1 MHSSSLPPPD
11 SPLTPTFLGQYVMPR
26 FRTLL
31 LITSVLLILQATVIW
46 RMGGY
51 PIGAVLSKTVQ
62 FVLGLMSLLMFVRA
76 YLRSPSTRRY
86 CWFSLA
92 AATAICLVAQ
102 GLEIGID
109 LASLHSLD
117 WLNNLLFFSSGMP
130 IAMLLFMDADQR
142 HDRPDWLHFLDFV
155 QVCAFSL
162 CVYLYFSGQALTAV
176 TTLGSTP
183 LGWNTSVVFDG
194 VLAFSFALRAALNR
208 TSANNVRSLFGP
220 MALYLLA
227 AGLADSYAE
236 VAANHVEDG
245 SWFDLVWSVLLVT
258 PLLISAIWNKSG
270 RPGVTDE
277 SRSQR
282 IIVDQFFPL
291 LYPFCSLLLITQVA
305 ERQRFLSSCLIGVIF
320 VAVAV
325 RILVIQHRLAKA
337 QDTLCFEATHDSL
350 TGLLN
355 RREILRRLEVEM
367 ERQKR
372 TAEPFGVVLADADHF
387 KKVNDTYGH
396 NVGDEVLREI
406 GHRFVESL
414 RPYDVVGRYGGEEF
428 LIVIPGCGGP
438 EAVVTAERL
447 RQNIAAP
454 LTLTS
459 AGSIPVTISAGLIT
473 SIGAT
478 GLDCSMLLRM
488 VDEALY
494 RAKAKGRDRVE
505 SAICWGNKPK
515 QHSEIEDSKLD
526 CDTIKR

>member
-1 MHSSSLPPPD
+1 
-11 SPLTPTFLGQYVMPR
+11 MPR

-31 LITSVLLILQATVIW
+31 LITWVLLTLQAIVIW

-62 FVLGLMSLLMFVRA
+62 FVLGLMCFVMFVRA
-76 YLRSPSTRRY
+76 YLCSASTRRY
-86 CWFSLA
+86 CWLSLA
-92 AATAICLVAQ
+92 VATAICVLAQ
-102 GLEIGID
+102 GMEIYID
-109 LASLHSLD
+109 LASRHSLD

-130 IAMLLFMDADQR
+130 IAMLLFMDADER
-142 HDRPDWLHFLDFV
+142 HDQPDGLHLLDFV

-183 LGWNTSVVFDG
+183 FGWNTSVVFDG

-208 TSANNVRSLFGP
+208 TNTNSVRGLFGP
-220 MALYLLA
+220 LALYLLA

-236 VAANHVEDG
+236 IAANHVEDG
-245 SWFDLVWSVLLVT
+245 SSFDLVWSILLVM
-258 PLLISAIWNKSG
+258 PLLISAIWNESG
-270 RPGVTDE
+270 RPITIQ

-305 ERQRFLSSCLIGVIF
+305 EHQRFLSSCLIGVIF
-320 VAVAV
+320 VAVGV

-355 RREILRRLEVEM
+355 RREIVRRLEVEM

-406 GHRFVESL
+406 GHRFVGSL
-414 RPYDVVGRYGGEEF
+414 RPYDLVGRYGGEEF
-428 LIVIPGCGGP
+428 LIILPGCSGP

-447 RQNIAAP
+447 RHNIAAP

-459 AGSIPVTISAGLIT
+459 AGSIPVTMSAGLIT

-478 GLDCSMLLRM
+478 QLDCSMLLHM

-505 SAICWGNKPK
+505 SATCWGKKTK
-515 QHSEIEDSKLD
+515 QHAEIEDSKCSVSTCSSAED
-526 CDTIKR
+526 

>member
-1 MHSSSLPPPD
+1 
-11 SPLTPTFLGQYVMPR
+11 MPR

-46 RMGGY
+46 RMCGY
-51 PIGAVLSKTVQ
+51 PIEPVFSKTVQ
-62 FVLGLMSLLMFVRA
+62 FVLGLMCLVVFGMA
-76 YLRSPSTRRY
+76 YLRSVSTRRY
-86 CWFSLA
+86 CWLSLA
-92 AATAICLVAQ
+92 AATAICVVAQ

-109 LASLHSLD
+109 LASLHSLERLD
-117 WLNNLLFFSSGMP
+117 NLLFFSAGMP
-130 IAMLLFMDADQR
+130 IAMLLFMDTDQGQ
-142 HDRPDWLHFLDFV
+142 DRPDRLHVLDLV

-183 LGWNTSVVFDG
+183 FGWNTSVVFDG
-194 VLAFSFALRAALNR
+194 VLAVSFALRAALNR
-208 TSANNVRSLFGP
+208 TNTNNVKSLFVP

-258 PLLISAIWNKSG
+258 PLLICAIWNESG
-270 RPGVTDE
+270 RPGVTNE

-305 ERQRFLSSCLIGVIF
+305 EQQRFLSSFLIGVIF

-355 RREILRRLEVEM
+355 RRAILRRLEVEL

-372 TAEPFGVVLADADHF
+372 TAEPLGVVLADADHF

-396 NVGDEVLREI
+396 DVGDEVLREI
-406 GHRFVESL
+406 GHRFVKSL
-414 RPYDVVGRYGGEEF
+414 RPYDVIGRYGGEEF
-428 LIVIPGCGGP
+428 LIVIPGCAGP
-438 EAVVTAERL
+438 EGVITAERL

-459 AGSIPVTISAGLIT
+459 AGSIPVTISAGLIMI
-473 SIGAT
+473 SGAT
-478 GLDCSMLLRM
+478 QLDSSILLRM

-494 RAKAKGRDRVE
+494 RAKAKGRDQVE
-505 SAICWGNKPK
+505 SAIFWDKAPSR
-515 QHSEIEDSKLD
+515 HSEIEDSKLG
-526 CDTIKR
+526 CERVGSGKSA